1 MILQCR
7 NIKAIAGV
15 DPPQLALAFTHLI
28 AADRL
33 SSSIQ
38 PSQLSFTFLAMPPT
52 LAVTD
57 AITTLNQAEAQ
68 FNLSRASDDLQFFPE
83 WSAGLPDLTELE
95 QQTLDRIKTTYL
107 YQRSDGALAEG
118 TINLL
123 LTSPL
128 LYLAGLCDPPFK
140 IKSEVAVKIAIESGE
155 TMLQGRIDTL
165 VLQQRL
171 WIVVVE
177 SKRTAFPCPDAIP
190 QALAYMMA
198 NPYPNLPSFGLVTNG
213 DQFIFVKSTHLPTPQ
228 YDLSDDF
235 SLFARRRNELWDVL
249 QVLKR
254 LKGKI
259 G

>member
-1 MILQCR
+1 LILQCR

-68 FNLSRASDDLQFFPE
+68 FNLSRASDLRFFPE
-83 WSAGLPDLTELE
+83 WSERLPDLTELE
-95 QQTLDRIKTTYL
+95 QQNLDRIKTTYL

-140 IKSEVAVKIAIESGE
+140 IKSEVSIKIAIEAGE
-155 TMLQGRIDTL
+155 TILQGRIDTL
-165 VLQQRL
+165 VLQNRL

-198 NPYPNLPSFGLVTNG
+198 NPYPDLPSFGLVTNG
-213 DQFIFVKSTHLPTPQ
+213 DQFIFVKSAKTPVCQ

-249 QVLKR
+249 RILKR
-254 LKGKI
+254 LKVAI